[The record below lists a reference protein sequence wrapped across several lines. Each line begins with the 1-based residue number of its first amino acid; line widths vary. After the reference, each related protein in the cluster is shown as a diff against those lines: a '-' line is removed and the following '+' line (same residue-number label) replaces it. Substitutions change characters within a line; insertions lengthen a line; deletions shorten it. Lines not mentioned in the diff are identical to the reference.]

1 MLEMK
6 NNFQKSAITMIPILT
21 NHKWMIFFALMLA
34 SALYVG
40 VYIAY
45 PKSEIVMGMQSRNI
59 DEATGQPKASLKE
72 FYELKERLAQ
82 KGVDLT
88 FTTQKEIGRNESDE
102 KSNLEFLVEG
112 KTKADFVLAE
122 NTGAKISEEVKAR
135 FSTLGAVE
143 YRPILF
149 YIRKGN
155 NNIQFAK
162 DLVGKRIILWSSPE
176 GHEQSI
182 QSYLESKASPYSNDY
197 VIQDVM
203 KSYGI
208 TPSNTKIINAWPDK
222 ISLKQDWD
230 VWMALSLP
238 RKDSKVS
245 DEMYEA
251 LERGDIEILD
261 LKNVLGLARNLRY
274 LKPIV
279 IPASTY
285 SIARNFPATD
295 IQTLAIN
302 TDIIV
307 RNDLDSGLVMALAE
321 GVQNVFSA
329 SNKLWDKNEFP
340 NFTQYSQF
348 DPNHIAKDYYKNG
361 APFLN
366 KYFPPYLSTVISK
379 LFIVLLPVITIFWPL
394 FHFVPSAYGFFVK
407 RRISRWYKELE
418 ILERNYLKADAHDK
432 EELLKSF
439 HIIEQGIRSLKI
451 PFLRGKYVQELF
463 DARVHIELIKQKLA
477 QISPN
482 KNLNI

>member
-1 MLEMK
+1 MK
-6 NNFQKSAITMIPILT
+6 NNSQKTAFVTIHLLT
-21 NHKWMIFFALMLA
+21 NYKWMIFFALVLA

-40 VYIAY
+40 IYIAY

-59 DEATGQPKASLKE
+59 DEKTGQPKASLKE
-72 FYELKERLAQ
+72 FYELKEHLAQ
-82 KGVDLT
+82 KGVTLK
-88 FTTQKEIGRNESDE
+88 FTTQKEIDRNESDE
-102 KSNLEFLVEG
+102 KSNLDFLIEG

-122 NTGAKISEEVKAR
+122 NTGAKISDEVKAR

-149 YIRKGN
+149 YVRKGN
-155 NNIQFAK
+155 HNIQYAK
-162 DLVGKRIILWSSPE
+162 DLIGKKIILWSSPE

-182 QSYLESKASPYSNDY
+182 QSYLDFKASPYSNDY

-208 TPSNTKIINAWPDK
+208 TSSNTKIINAWPDK

-245 DEMYEA
+245 DEMFEA

-261 LKNVLGLARNLRY
+261 LKNVLGLGRNLRY

-285 SIARNFPATD
+285 SIARNFPSTD

-379 LFIVLLPVITIFWPL
+379 LFIVLLPIITIFWPL
-394 FHFVPSAYGFFVK
+394 FHFVPAAYGFFVK

-418 ILERNYLKADAHDK
+418 ILEKNYLRADAHDQ

-439 HIIEQGIRSLKI
+439 HIIEQGIRGLKI

-463 DARVHIELIKQKLA
+463 DARVHIELIKQKLGE
-477 QISPN
+477 ISP
-482 KNLNI
+482 KRKLNT